1 MSVNRNGHHNP
12 MPPSQ
17 IATSPSSQNSREP
30 QIAALINNAENGQ
43 WQIETGI
50 DWSIHP
56 SQPNFLTQRFIGRA
70 LGALMAGEE
79 ATAAACKMLLMD
91 TTDTDLRTCLE
102 YQAADEDRHA
112 KVYRAYLKRVGMPPL
127 IPDGFREATK
137 QLVNWKGPPAGL
149 VFAVQVVLESEALTL
164 QHELSDDIRCPLFQA
179 INRRVTQDEA
189 RHVAFGQ
196 LVSSDANAQLSEQ
209 ERLETVAAIKD
220 IWDACIK
227 ALVNDNA
234 VLWRAVKGFSERR
247 WTLQAKS
254 LERLGLINTVVA

>member
-1 MSVNRNGHHNP
+1 MSVNLNGHRNHMLP
-12 MPPSQ
+12 AQIITSPPSQ
-17 IATSPSSQNSREP
+17 SSREQQIAT
-30 QIAALINNAENGQ
+30 LINNAENGQ
-43 WQIETGI
+43 WQIKDDI

-56 SQPNFLTQRFIGRA
+56 SPPNFLTQRFIGRA

-79 ATAAACKMLLMD
+79 AIAAACKMLLAASPD
-91 TTDTDLRTCLE
+91 ADLRACLE
-102 YQAADEDRHA
+102 YQAADEERHA
-112 KVYRAYLKRVGMPPL
+112 KVYRAYLERVGMPPL

-149 VFAVQVVLESEALTL
+149 IFAVHVVLESEALTL

-179 INRRVTQDEA
+179 INRRVSQDEA

-196 LVSSDANAQLSEQ
+196 VVSSGANALLTDQ
-209 ERLETVAAIKD
+209 ERLETVAAIKN

-254 LERLGLINTVVA
+254 LEKLGLIDPVLT

>member
-1 MSVNRNGHHNP
+1 MLQA
-12 MPPSQ
+12 Q
-17 IATSPSSQNSREP
+17 IVTPHSPQNFRET

-43 WQIETGI
+43 WRIEDGI

-56 SQPNFLTQRFIGRA
+56 SPPNFLTQRFIGRA

-79 ATAAACKMLLMD
+79 ATAAACTMLLAGIPD
-91 TTDTDLRTCLE
+91 ADLRICLE
-102 YQAADEDRHA
+102 FQAMDEDRHA
-112 KVYRAYLKRVGMPPL
+112 EVYRSYLERVGMPPL

-149 VFAVQVVLESEALTL
+149 VFAVHVVLESEALTL

-196 LVSSDANAQLSEQ
+196 LVSASANAQLTAQ
-209 ERLETVAAIKD
+209 ERQETVAAIKD

-247 WTLQAKS
+247 WALQAKS
-254 LERLGLINTVVA
+254 LEKLGLINSVAA

>member
-1 MSVNRNGHHNP
+1 MSSV
-12 MPPSQ
+12 Q
-17 IATSPSSQNSREP
+17 FVTSPLSQNSREH
-30 QIAALINNAENGQ
+30 QIANLINNAQNGQ
-43 WQIETGI
+43 WQIEDGI

-56 SQPNFLTQRFIGRA
+56 SPPNFLTQRFIGRA

-79 ATAAACKMLLMD
+79 ATAAACKMLLADMP
-91 TTDTDLRTCLE
+91 DTDMRICLE
-102 YQAADEDRHA
+102 FQAADEDRHA
-112 KVYRAYLKRVGMPPL
+112 EVYRSYLERVGMPPL
-127 IPDGFREATK
+127 IPDGFREATR

-149 VFAVQVVLESEALTL
+149 IFAVHVVLESEALTL
-164 QHELSDDIRCPLFQA
+164 QHELSDDIRCPLFRA

-196 LVSSDANAQLSEQ
+196 LISVSANAQLTAQ
-209 ERLETVAAIKD
+209 ERQETVAAIKS

-247 WTLQAKS
+247 WALQAKS
-254 LERLGLINTVVA
+254 LEKLGLIDPVPA